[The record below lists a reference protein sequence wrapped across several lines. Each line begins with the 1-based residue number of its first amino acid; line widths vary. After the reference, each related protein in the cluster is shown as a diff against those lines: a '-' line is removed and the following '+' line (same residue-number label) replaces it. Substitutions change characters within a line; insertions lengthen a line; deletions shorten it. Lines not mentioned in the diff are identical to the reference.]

1 MNPGMEF
8 VLFIILIT
16 TVGGI
21 LKARYG
27 HSRDRDRDRDRLDDD
42 GNSRRSRRTLMSDP
56 EESAET
62 RRLNEE
68 VRALKERLHV
78 LERITVEKESSLNRE
93 IDRLRDR

>member
-16 TVGGI
+16 TIGSI
-21 LKARYG
+21 FKARYRHHG
-27 HSRDRDRDRDRLDDD
+27 DRDRDLDDD
-42 GNSRRSRRTLMSDP
+42 DRGGRRRRTLMSDP
-56 EESAET
+56 DESVET
-62 RRLNEE
+62 KRLKEE
-68 VRALKERLHV
+68 VSALKERLHV

>member
-21 LKARYG
+21 LKSRYG
-27 HSRDRDRDRDRLDDD
+27 YRSDRDGRDQRRLRGRRNFVDAPDDD
-42 GNSRRSRRTLMSDP
+42 SETL
-56 EESAET
+56 
-62 RRLNEE
+62 RLKEE

-78 LERITVEKESSLNRE
+78 LERIAVEKEGTLNRE